1 MDKMRVLICDDHEIL
16 RKGMIQLLKLRPGF
30 DIVGE
35 AANGKEAIVLT
46 DKLQPDIVLMDIQMP
61 ILDGITA
68 TSIIRE
74 KYSNIK
80 IIMLTISDQEE
91 DLFKAIQSGANGY
104 LLKNTN
110 LDDLFSNIKR
120 VYNGT
125 PTFSPVL
132 ATKILEHFT
141 VMNGSANKKQEY
153 PLSDREK
160 EILELVARGRTNQ
173 FIADA
178 LFISIHTVKKH
189 MQHILEKLHVN
200 NRAEAVSLALRNG
213 LILEENSTQKNDDL
227 SDFFNW

>member
-1 MDKMRVLICDDHEIL
+1 MDKIKVLICDDHEIL

-30 DIVGE
+30 EIVGE
-35 AANGKEAIVLT
+35 AANGKEAIALT
-46 DKLQPDIVLMDIQMP
+46 DQLKPDIVLMDIQMP
-61 ILDGITA
+61 ILDGIAA
-68 TSIIRE
+68 TSVIRG
-74 KYSNIK
+74 KYPSMK

-132 ATKILEHFT
+132 ATKIFEHFT